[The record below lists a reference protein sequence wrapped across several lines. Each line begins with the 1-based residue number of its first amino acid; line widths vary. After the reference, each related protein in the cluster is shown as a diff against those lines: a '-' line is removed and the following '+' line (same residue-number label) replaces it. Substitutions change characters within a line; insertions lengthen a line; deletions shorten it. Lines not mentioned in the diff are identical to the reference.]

1 MANNEE
7 LNREI
12 CCSFCGKAQDEARRL
27 IAGPGVYICDEC
39 IELCM
44 SILEDE
50 ANLSQRKS
58 NHHNEPVATLLKPKE
73 IKALLDEYV
82 IGQDDAKVALAVAVY
97 NHYKRIYY
105 GVEDGEIT
113 KTYCRWHILPANT
126 IVRIWLMHI
135 QRFGYQQH
143 FIFTPGF

>member
-50 ANLSQRKS
+50 ANLSQRKP

-82 IGQDDAKVALAVAVY
+82 IGQDDAKVALSVAVY
-97 NHYKRIYY
+97 NHYK
-105 GVEDGEIT
+105 
-113 KTYCRWHILPANT
+113 P
-126 IVRIWLMHI
+126 
-135 QRFGYQQH
+135 
-143 FIFTPGF
+143 

>member
-82 IGQDDAKVALAVAVY
+82 IGQDDAKVALAVA
-97 NHYKRIYY
+97 
-105 GVEDGEIT
+105 EIGRAS
-113 KTYCRWHILPANT
+113 CRER
-126 IVRIWLMHI
+126 V
-135 QRFGYQQH
+135 
-143 FIFTPGF
+143 

>member
-27 IAGPGVYICDEC
+27 IAARVYIFADEC

-58 NHHNEPVATLLKPKE
+58 KSSQGTCCNIA
-73 IKALLDEYV
+73 KAK
-82 IGQDDAKVALAVAVY
+82 G
-97 NHYKRIYY
+97 N
-105 GVEDGEIT
+105 
-113 KTYCRWHILPANT
+113 
-126 IVRIWLMHI
+126 
-135 QRFGYQQH
+135 
-143 FIFTPGF
+143 

>member
-50 ANLSQRKS
+50 ANLWSAQIRIITM
-58 NHHNEPVATLLKPKE
+58 NLLQHNA
-73 IKALLDEYV
+73 
-82 IGQDDAKVALAVAVY
+82 
-97 NHYKRIYY
+97 
-105 GVEDGEIT
+105 
-113 KTYCRWHILPANT
+113 
-126 IVRIWLMHI
+126 
-135 QRFGYQQH
+135 
-143 FIFTPGF
+143 

>member
-82 IGQDDAKVALAVAVY
+82 IGQDDAKARSASYSPKNPTARPPAARPPLWRYTAQKAVSS
-97 NHYKRIYY
+97 
-105 GVEDGEIT
+105 
-113 KTYCRWHILPANT
+113 PA
-126 IVRIWLMHI
+126 
-135 QRFGYQQH
+135 
-143 FIFTPGF
+143 